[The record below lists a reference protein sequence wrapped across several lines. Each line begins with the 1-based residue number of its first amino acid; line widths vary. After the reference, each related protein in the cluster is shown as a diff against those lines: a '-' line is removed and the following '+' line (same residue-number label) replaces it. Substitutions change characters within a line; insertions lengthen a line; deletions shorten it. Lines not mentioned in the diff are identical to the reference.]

1 MSVASR
7 VLGAL
12 RARQVAEEGVALD
25 SYEKIAQA
33 IATDQEVKPDQVEA
47 MLRRSGR
54 PLGVLERDV
63 GALVEHLRR
72 LAEARAVPKLELD
85 ELRARGAEAAAVA
98 AAGVAAIRAEKAR
111 MDRVAVEG
119 GSMAV
124 QREAERVLLPLVD
137 QRLAAAWRERLS
149 ELRSAAGAVHKA
161 ESLRSGWDPSAAVP
175 TLTASVPSADELAEL
190 KRRAAA
196 AQAKAEQA
204 WSEVLAAAAA
214 LPLSAV
220 VAGQVTS

>member
-12 RARQVAEEGVALD
+12 RSKQAAEEAVVLD
-25 SYEKIAQA
+25 SYEKLAHA
-33 IATDQEVKPDQVEA
+33 IATDQNVKPDEVEA

-63 GALVEHLRR
+63 GALAEHLRA
-72 LAEARAVPKLELD
+72 LAAAREVMKRELD
-85 ELRARGAEAAAVA
+85 EQKARGAEAVAVA
-98 AAGVAAIRAEKAR
+98 AAGVATMRAEKAR
-111 MDRVAVEG
+111 LERIAVEG
-119 GSMAV
+119 GSMNR
-124 QREAERVLLPLVD
+124 QHEAERVLFPLVD
-137 QRLAAAWRERLS
+137 SSLVAAWRERLS

-161 ESLRSGWDPSAAVP
+161 ESLRLGWDPSAAVP
-175 TLTASVPSADELAEL
+175 MLAVSAPSDGELADL

-196 AQAKAEQA
+196 AEAKAAQA
-204 WSEVLAAAAA
+204 WSEVVAAAAA